1 MAAEPTA
8 LETLFTDYNALI
20 TATAD
25 EIAAWNPINPVVE
38 AASVRLMSGRLG
50 AAGDD
55 NTVVTSVG
63 LFGYDLTDFLDEC
76 ATLEETDECTV
87 ADYDAYTG
95 WAVGVN
101 WEGTTLNA
109 IDGVVFT
116 ESLWSVQVE
125 WEGDTT
131 NVVLSGEVDAVAVDA
146 PTDDTPL
153 EAAVDGFAAWGADAG
168 MNDEQFAFAFF
179 EDEDDFYFEAEDEI
193 SIWATFGAV
202 AAVDGNVETA
212 AFVLVGA
219 ASLTAAT
226 SVIVASLLF

>member
-1 MAAEPTA
+1 MVATPTP
-8 LETLFTDYNALI
+8 LGELFTEYNAKI

-25 EIAAWNPINPVVE
+25 EIAAWNPIDPR
-38 AASVRLMSGRLG
+38 AATVRLMSGRLG
-50 AAGDD
+50 VD

-76 ATLEETDECTV
+76 ATLEADDDCTV

-101 WEGTTLNA
+101 WDGVEDNA

-116 ESLWSVQVE
+116 DSKWSVQVT
-125 WEGDTT
+125 WDAAT
-131 NVVLSGEVDAVAVDA
+131 NVIESAIVDAVSATAPLDTDA
-146 PTDDTPL
+146 ADL
-153 EAAVDGFAAWGADAG
+153 EAAIDGFAAWGADAG
-168 MNDEQFAFAFF
+168 KTGAQFAFSFF
-179 EDEDDFYFEAEDEI
+179 EDEDDFYFEAEDTT
-193 SIWATFGAV
+193 SIWATAGAV
-202 AAVDGNVETA
+202 ASATGNVETA
-212 AFVLVGA
+212 EFAFVGA

>member
-1 MAAEPTA
+1 MTA
-8 LETLFTDYNALI
+8 LEELFTTYNAKI

-25 EIAAWNPINPVVE
+25 EIAAWNPLDAFQIEE
-38 AASVRLMSGRLG
+38 AKLMEGRLG
-50 AAGDD
+50 ATVD

-76 ATLEETDECTV
+76 ATLEADDDCTV

-101 WEGTTLNA
+101 WVGTEANA

-116 ESLWSVQVE
+116 DSLWSVEVTWDAE
-125 WEGDTT
+125 TNIVGSGIVDKVSATSPSLSEAGD
-131 NVVLSGEVDAVAVDA
+131 
-146 PTDDTPL
+146 L
-153 EAAVDGFAAWGADAG
+153 EIATDGFAAWGADAG
-168 MNDEQFAFAFF
+168 KTGEQFAFSFF
-179 EDEDDFYFEAEDEI
+179 ENDNDFYFEAEDTT
-193 SIWATFGAV
+193 SIWATAGAIDE
-202 AAVDGNVETA
+202 AVDNVETA
-212 AFVLVGA
+212 EFAFVGA

>member
-8 LETLFTDYNALI
+8 LETLFAEYNAVI

-25 EIAAWNPINPVVE
+25 EIAAWNPIDPVVE
-38 AASVRLMSGRLG
+38 AAAVLMSGRLG

-55 NTVVTSVG
+55 NTIVTRVG
-63 LFGYDLTDFLDEC
+63 LFGYELTDFLEEC

-109 IDGVVFT
+109 IDGVVFS

-131 NVVLSGEVDAVAVDA
+131 NVVTSGKVDSVAVDA
-146 PTDDTPL
+146 PTDADATL
-153 EAAVDGFAAWGADAG
+153 TAAVDGFEAWGADAG
-168 MNDEQFAFAFF
+168 MNDEQFTFCFF
-179 EDEDDFYFEAEDEI
+179 EDEDDFYLEAEDEI

-202 AAVDGNVETA
+202 AAVDGNVETG

>member
-1 MAAEPTA
+1 MVVAEPTA
-8 LETLFTDYNALI
+8 LETLFTDYNAKI

-25 EIAAWNPINPVVE
+25 EIAAWNPLDPR
-38 AASVRLMSGRLG
+38 AAAARLMSGRLG
-50 AAGDD
+50 VD

-101 WEGTTLNA
+101 WDGVEDNA

-116 ESLWSVQVE
+116 DSLWSVQVE
-125 WEGDTT
+125 WDATT
-131 NVVLSGEVDAVAVDA
+131 NVITSGVVDEVSATAPLDTDAAD
-146 PTDDTPL
+146 L
-153 EAAVDGFAAWGADAG
+153 EAATDGFAAWGADAG
-168 MNDEQFAFAFF
+168 KTGAQFAFSFF
-179 EDEDDFYFEAEDEI
+179 ENDDDFYFEAEDTT
-193 SIWATFGAV
+193 SIWATAGAV
-202 AAVDGNVETA
+202 TGATGNVETA
-212 AFVLVGA
+212 EFAFVGA

>member
-1 MAAEPTA
+1 MTTTP
-8 LETLFTDYNALI
+8 LEDLFTDYNASI

-25 EIAAWNPINPVVE
+25 EIAAWNTLDAFQVTDT
-38 AASVRLMSGRLG
+38 ALMSGRLG
-50 AAGDD
+50 AKVD

-63 LFGYDLTDFLDEC
+63 LFGFDLTDFLDEC
-76 ATLEETDECTV
+76 ATLEADEECKV

-101 WEGTTLNA
+101 WDGTEANA

-116 ESLWSVQVE
+116 DSLWSVQVT
-125 WEGDTT
+125 WDDTT
-131 NVVLSGEVDAVAVDA
+131 NVVKSAIVDEVSATAPLPADAAD
-146 PTDDTPL
+146 L

-168 MNDEQFAFAFF
+168 ATGEQFAFSFF
-179 EDEDDFYFEAEDEI
+179 EDDNEFYFEAEDI
-193 SIWATFGAV
+193 TSIWATAGAI
-202 AAVDGNVETA
+202 AAAADNVETA
-212 AFVLVGA
+212 EFAFVGA

>member
-1 MAAEPTA
+1 MATA
-8 LETLFTDYNALI
+8 LEELFTDYNAKI
-20 TATAD
+20 IATAD
-25 EIAAWNPINPVVE
+25 EIAAWNPIDPTVE
-38 AASVRLMSGRLG
+38 AAARLMSGRLG

-55 NTVVTSVG
+55 NTIVTSVG

-76 ATLEETDECTV
+76 ATLEADEDCTV
-87 ADYDAYTG
+87 ADYDVYTG

-109 IDGVVFT
+109 IDGVVFS

-131 NVVLSGEVDAVAVDA
+131 NVVLSAVVDAVAVDS
-146 PTDDTPL
+146 PTDAEAADL

-168 MNDEQFAFAFF
+168 SNDEQFAFSFF
-179 EDEDDFYFEAEDEI
+179 EDDTDFYFEAGDEI

-202 AAVDGNVETA
+202 DSVDGNVETA

>member
-1 MAAEPTA
+1 MATA
-8 LETLFTDYNALI
+8 LETLFTDYNAKI

-25 EIAAWNPINPVVE
+25 EIAAWNPLDPFQVTP
-38 AASVRLMSGRLG
+38 ARLMSGRLG
-50 AAGDD
+50 ATVD

-76 ATLEETDECTV
+76 ATLEADGDCTV
-87 ADYDAYTG
+87 ADYDVYTG

-101 WEGTTLNA
+101 WDGTEANA

-116 ESLWSVQVE
+116 DSLWSVQVE
-125 WEGDTT
+125 WDATT
-131 NVVLSGEVDAVAVDA
+131 NVVESAIVDKVSATS
-146 PTDDTPL
+146 PLDTEAADL

-168 MNDEQFAFAFF
+168 KTGAQFAFSFF
-179 EDEDDFYFEAEDEI
+179 EDDTDFYFEAEDTT
-193 SIWATFGAV
+193 SIWATAGAI
-202 AAVDGNVETA
+202 AAATGNVETA
-212 AFVLVGA
+212 EFAFVGA

>member
-1 MAAEPTA
+1 MAEATA
-8 LETLFTDYNALI
+8 LETLFTEYNALF

-25 EIAAWNPINPVVE
+25 EIAAWNPIDPVQVE
-38 AASVRLMSGRLG
+38 EAKLMEGRLG
-50 AAGDD
+50 ATVD

-63 LFGYDLTDFLDEC
+63 LFGFDLTDFLDEC
-76 ATLEETDECTV
+76 ATLEADDDCTV

-101 WEGTTLNA
+101 WAGTKVND
-109 IDGVVFT
+109 IDGVVFS
-116 ESLWSVQVE
+116 ESKWSVQVT
-125 WEGDTT
+125 W
-131 NVVLSGEVDAVAVDA
+131 GEENTVESAVVDAVSATA
-146 PTDDTPL
+146 PSDT
-153 EAAVDGFAAWGADAG
+153 EAELKAADDGFAAWGAAAADGA
-168 MNDEQFAFAFF
+168 DEEQFAFSFF
-179 EDEDDFYFEAEDEI
+179 EDDTDFYFEAEDEI

-202 AAVDGNVETA
+202 VAVDGNVETA

>member
-1 MAAEPTA
+1 MVVAEPTA
-8 LETLFTDYNALI
+8 LETLFTEYNAKI

-25 EIAAWNPINPVVE
+25 EIAAWNPIDPR
-38 AASVRLMSGRLG
+38 AATVRLMSGRLG
-50 AAGDD
+50 VD

-76 ATLEETDECTV
+76 ATLEADKDCTV

-101 WEGTTLNA
+101 WDGVEDNA

-116 ESLWSVQVE
+116 DSKWSVQVE
-125 WEGDTT
+125 WDATT
-131 NVVLSGEVDAVAVDA
+131 NNVQSAIVKAVSATAPLDTDAAD
-146 PTDDTPL
+146 L
-153 EAAVDGFAAWGADAG
+153 EAATDGFAAWGADAG
-168 MNDEQFAFAFF
+168 KTGAQFAFSFF
-179 EDEDDFYFEAEDEI
+179 EDEDDFYFEAEDTT
-193 SIWATFGAV
+193 SIWATAGAV
-202 AAVDGNVETA
+202 AGATGNVETA
-212 AFVLVGA
+212 EFALVGA

>member
-1 MAAEPTA
+1 MVVAEPTA
-8 LETLFTDYNALI
+8 LETLFTDYNAKI

-25 EIAAWNPINPVVE
+25 EIAAWNPIDPR
-38 AASVRLMSGRLG
+38 AAAARLMSGRLG
-50 AAGDD
+50 VD

-101 WEGTTLNA
+101 WEGVEDNA

-116 ESLWSVQVE
+116 DSLWSVQVE
-125 WEGDTT
+125 WDATT
-131 NVVLSGEVDAVAVDA
+131 NVITSGVVDEVSATAPLDTDAAD
-146 PTDDTPL
+146 L
-153 EAAVDGFAAWGADAG
+153 EAATDGFAAWGADAG
-168 MNDEQFAFAFF
+168 KTGAQFAFSFF
-179 EDEDDFYFEAEDEI
+179 ENDDDFYFEAEDTT
-193 SIWATFGAV
+193 SIWATAGAV
-202 AAVDGNVETA
+202 TGATGNVETA
-212 AFVLVGA
+212 EFAFVGA

>member
-1 MAAEPTA
+1 MVV
-8 LETLFTDYNALI
+8 TLTPLGELFVDYNAKI

-25 EIAAWNPINPVVE
+25 EIAAWNPIDPR
-38 AASVRLMSGRLG
+38 AATVRLMSGRLG
-50 AAGDD
+50 VD

-76 ATLEETDECTV
+76 ATLEADEDCTV

-101 WEGTTLNA
+101 WKGVEDNA

-116 ESLWSVQVE
+116 DSLWSVQVT
-125 WEGDTT
+125 WDAAT
-131 NVVLSGEVDAVAVDA
+131 NVIKSAIVDAVSATA
-146 PTDDTPL
+146 PVATEAADL
-153 EAAVDGFAAWGADAG
+153 EAADDGFAAWGADAG
-168 MNDEQFAFAFF
+168 KTGAQFAFSFF
-179 EDEDDFYFEAEDEI
+179 EDEDDFYFEAEDTT
-193 SIWATFGAV
+193 SIWATAGAV
-202 AAVDGNVETA
+202 ASATGNVETA
-212 AFVLVGA
+212 EFAFVGA

>member
-1 MAAEPTA
+1 MVVAEPTA
-8 LETLFTDYNALI
+8 LETLFTDYNAKI

-25 EIAAWNPINPVVE
+25 EIAAWNPIDPR
-38 AASVRLMSGRLG
+38 AAAARLMSGRLG
-50 AAGDD
+50 VD

-101 WEGTTLNA
+101 WDGVEDNA

-116 ESLWSVQVE
+116 DSLWSVQVE
-125 WEGDTT
+125 WDATT
-131 NVVLSGEVDAVAVDA
+131 NVITSGVVDEVSATAPLDTDAAD
-146 PTDDTPL
+146 L
-153 EAAVDGFAAWGADAG
+153 EAATDGFAAWGADAG
-168 MNDEQFAFAFF
+168 KTGAQFAFSFF
-179 EDEDDFYFEAEDEI
+179 ENDDDFYFEAEDTT
-193 SIWATFGAV
+193 SIWATAGAV
-202 AAVDGNVETA
+202 ASAAGNVETA
-212 AFVLVGA
+212 EFAFVGA

>member
-1 MAAEPTA
+1 
-8 LETLFTDYNALI
+8 
-20 TATAD
+20 
-25 EIAAWNPINPVVE
+25 
-38 AASVRLMSGRLG
+38 MSGRLG

-55 NTVVTSVG
+55 NTIVTSVG

-76 ATLEETDECTV
+76 ATLEEDDLCTV
-87 ADYDAYTG
+87 ADYDVYTG

-116 ESLWSVQVE
+116 DSLWSVQVAWDAE
-125 WEGDTT
+125 T
-131 NVVLSGEVDAVAVDA
+131 NIVLSAIVDEVSATAPLDTDAAD
-146 PTDDTPL
+146 L
-153 EAAVDGFAAWGADAG
+153 EAATDGFAAWGADAG
-168 MNDEQFAFAFF
+168 KTGAQFAFSFF
-179 EDEDDFYFEAEDEI
+179 EDDTDFYFEAEDEI

-226 SVIVASLLF
+226 IVIVASLLF